1 MDTRSKKWRAAV
13 SFTAFFL
20 GISLLLTSVPEAL
33 SLLTGGSWKRT
44 SVADAF
50 QEDYQ
55 NTRAFRD
62 AVASYLEDFLTMAVG
77 GNANYS
83 EYSVSYNGEITSAV
97 MEAAEVADA
106 IGEYGSGGY
115 HGWDDGYDFSVT
127 ISPPSSY
134 GSSAQAAHDYFK
146 EDKNVLY
153 DIRYD
158 GEQKYTNAEGTGLDG
173 PNLKLPEGY
182 NFLLWF
188 DGSKVRVVKDG
199 KELDIYGDGYYREGK
214 DWYVPGYK
222 NFTVDEEAARASVVI
237 AAAKSPMLY
246 VRGSYGNSSA
256 ERQNN
261 RLYWLEQNLKERRD
275 RYTGMAASCAAGVL
289 LLAVWFLLR
298 GDKRRAD
305 AAIARVTGRVW
316 YEGKLLLLLAALAV
330 FLAGPQDALRE
341 ITYMVREEYLD
352 PWIFTY
358 YAQELSRNGFSLL
371 VIFWSAYLL
380 INDWRHNPKPW
391 KHSLTGKFCAAARAS
406 DLKLP
411 LQRRMV
417 RRFGAVLIA
426 AAAFAAS
433 ALALYA
439 GFRVYNRDSLFAF
452 LLLAGLLALL
462 LWMLYRFARGNRET
476 ARDIGA
482 LVGQIAAVHAGG
494 LTMPLDLPED
504 ADLAAAAKD
513 LNDIQRGMNEAL
525 EERMRSERMKVELI
539 ANVSHDIKT
548 PLTSI
553 ISYVELLGQEEDL
566 PEHVKDYIRI
576 LESKSQRLKTM
587 VQDVFEVSKAASGQL
602 PVTLEIL
609 DLGKLLRQT
618 LADMAEQIDRSAVTV
633 RAEIPEEPVM
643 ITADGQRLYR
653 VFQNLVQNALQYS
666 LDGSRVHVS
675 LAADGTTAVASV
687 KNTSRE
693 EIARNKDFTERFV
706 RGDDAR
712 TDGGS
717 GLGLSIARTFTEAC
731 GGRFSVETIA
741 DLFVVTVEFARQA
754 AEEQAEQAG
763 D

>member
-199 KELDIYGDGYYREGK
+199 RELDIYGDGYYREGK

-222 NFTVDEEAARASVVI
+222 NFTVDEDAARASVVI

-358 YAQELSRNGFSLL
+358 YAQELSRSGFSLL
-371 VIFWSAYLL
+371 VIFWSV
-380 INDWRHNPKPW
+380 
-391 KHSLTGKFCAAARAS
+391 S
-406 DLKLP
+406 
-411 LQRRMV
+411 RM
-417 RRFGAVLIA
+417 
-426 AAAFAAS
+426 
-433 ALALYA
+433 
-439 GFRVYNRDSLFAF
+439 
-452 LLLAGLLALL
+452 
-462 LWMLYRFARGNRET
+462 
-476 ARDIGA
+476 
-482 LVGQIAAVHAGG
+482 
-494 LTMPLDLPED
+494 
-504 ADLAAAAKD
+504 
-513 LNDIQRGMNEAL
+513 
-525 EERMRSERMKVELI
+525 
-539 ANVSHDIKT
+539 
-548 PLTSI
+548 
-553 ISYVELLGQEEDL
+553 
-566 PEHVKDYIRI
+566 
-576 LESKSQRLKTM
+576 
-587 VQDVFEVSKAASGQL
+587 
-602 PVTLEIL
+602 
-609 DLGKLLRQT
+609 
-618 LADMAEQIDRSAVTV
+618 
-633 RAEIPEEPVM
+633 
-643 ITADGQRLYR
+643 
-653 VFQNLVQNALQYS
+653 
-666 LDGSRVHVS
+666 
-675 LAADGTTAVASV
+675 
-687 KNTSRE
+687 
-693 EIARNKDFTERFV
+693 
-706 RGDDAR
+706 
-712 TDGGS
+712 
-717 GLGLSIARTFTEAC
+717 
-731 GGRFSVETIA
+731 
-741 DLFVVTVEFARQA
+741 
-754 AEEQAEQAG
+754 
-763 D
+763 